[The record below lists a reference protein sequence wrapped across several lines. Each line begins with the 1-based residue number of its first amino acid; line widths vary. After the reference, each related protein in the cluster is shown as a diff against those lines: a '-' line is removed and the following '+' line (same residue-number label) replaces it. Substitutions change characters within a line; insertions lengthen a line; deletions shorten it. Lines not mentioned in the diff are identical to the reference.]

1 MCVCVCV
8 CVQSIANIDARL
20 HQNNN
25 SETMREHVGLGHI
38 AIACVEFTID
48 SHSMSINVIMR
59 LIMGLGHTSVA
70 CVPQ

>member
-1 MCVCVCV
+1 MSDCTKT
-8 CVQSIANIDARL
+8 II
-20 HQNNN
+20 H
-25 SETMREHVGLGHI
+25 ETMREHVGLGHI

-59 LIMGLGHTSVA
+59 LIMGLGGDTSVA